1 MKNPN
6 LLISAIACVVFSNT
20 QLGHASD
27 VNLKSNQTLQLL
39 EQEKNTTNVY
49 RAYFPSIEVARK
61 AAISFHAQLLDADYD
76 RGYLILE
83 LSPTEISQL
92 EQFDFKVEIAT
103 QYLRQRALKLEQ
115 KQQQIRSGLSP
126 QAATDIGVQSVP
138 GFSCYE
144 TVEETF
150 SAAQGFVSSYPQLAQ
165 WIDVGNSWRKSAGLG
180 GYDINVLKLTN
191 QATSGNKPKLFINSA
206 IHARE
211 YATAPLNLDFAR
223 WLLEGYNNDADAT
236 WILDHHEVHLMLQT
250 NPDGRKRAESG
261 ISWRKNTNQN
271 YCGPNGNS
279 LGIDLNRNF
288 TFSWNS
294 TNGVGSSGNACSA
307 TYRGPQAGSE
317 PEVQAI
323 QAYVRNLWPDRR
335 GPNQSDAAPSD
346 TSGIHL
352 DIHSFSELV
361 LWPWGDVNQAAP
373 NGSALQTL
381 GRKFAFFNGY
391 SPQQSIGLYP
401 TDGTSDSISYGEL
414 GVAAYTFEL
423 GTQFFQ
429 QCSVYE
435 NTIKPDNLPALIY
448 AAKVVRTPYITP
460 SGPDSTNLALS
471 NGASSGGVAAGTP
484 VVLTATAND
493 TRFNNSNGSE
503 STQNVNA
510 SQYYIDVPPWEA
522 GAVAQSMSAND
533 GAFNERTETVSASIN
548 TNGISNGKHIVYVRS
563 RDTSGTWGA
572 VSAVFL
578 NITDTPPLGCAFED
592 NFTTSTG
599 WSNSPTSNCST
610 GAYVRDNPT
619 QVTNSGVITQVG
631 GDAQGDGFALFTAT
645 NSSAGR
651 DDVDRGV
658 CVAVSPAI
666 TVADNSTLSLDWF
679 HGQRDTGDD
688 NSGDFFRIE
697 YSINGG
703 ASYNSLVSIG
713 DVRTQAQW
721 STANTNIPAGSSVL
735 VRVSAS
741 DGSSAGDL
749 VEGGIDTVS
758 ICPD

>member
-6 LLISAIACVVFSNT
+6 LLLLALVCLCVSSTTLSADNDI
-20 QLGHASD
+20 
-27 VNLKSNQTLQLL
+27 KIKQTLELL
-39 EQEKNTTNVY
+39 ELEKNTTNVY
-49 RAYFPSIEVARK
+49 RAYFPSKDIARK
-61 AAISFHAQLLDADYD
+61 AAISFHAQLLEANYQA
-76 RGYLILE
+76 GYLILE
-83 LSPTEISQL
+83 LSPQEISQL
-92 EQFDFKVEIAT
+92 EAFNFNIEVAT
-103 QYLRQRALKLEQ
+103 QYLQRRALKLEQ
-115 KQQQIRSGLSP
+115 KQKQIRSGLDP
-126 QAATDIGVQSVP
+126 LAQTGVDILTVP
-138 GFSCYE
+138 GFPCYE

-150 SAAQGFVSSYPQLAQ
+150 LAAQTFVSDYPQLAQ
-165 WIDVGNSWRKSAGLG
+165 WIDVGNSWTKNAGQG
-180 GYDINVLKLTN
+180 GYDINVLKLSN
-191 QATSGNKPKLFINSA
+191 QATGSNKPKLFINSA

-223 WLLEGYNNDADAT
+223 WLLEGYNIDADAT

-250 NPDGRKRAESG
+250 NPDGRKRAEAG
-261 ISWRKNTNQN
+261 LSWRKNTNQN

-279 LGIDLNRNF
+279 LGVDLNRNF

-294 TNGVGSSGNACSA
+294 TNGVGSSGNTCSA

-317 PEVQAI
+317 PEVQAM

-335 GPNQSDAAPSD
+335 GPNQIDAAPTD
-346 TSGIHL
+346 TSGIHI

-361 LWPWGDVNQAAP
+361 LWPWGNLNQTAP

-435 NTIKPDNLPALIY
+435 NTIKPGNLPALIY

-460 SGPDSTNLALS
+460 SGPDSLNLSLS
-471 NGASSGGVAAGTP
+471 NGASVGGVAAGTP
-484 VVLTATAND
+484 LVLTATAND

-503 STQNVNA
+503 STQNVSE
-510 SQYYIDVPPWEA
+510 SQYYIDVPPWQQ
-522 GAVAQSMSAND
+522 GAVAQTMAATD
-533 GAFNERTETVSASIN
+533 GGFNERSETVSASVD
-548 TNGISNGKHIVYVRS
+548 TSGLSNGKHIVYVRS
-563 RDTSGTWGA
+563 RDTSGVWGA

-578 NITDTPPLGCAFED
+578 NITATPPQGCAFED

-599 WSNSPTSNCST
+599 WSNSPTSTCST

-619 QVTNSGVITQVG
+619 EVTNSGVVTQVG
-631 GDAQGDGFALFTAT
+631 GDAQGDGFALFTST
-645 NSSAGR
+645 NSSAGAN
-651 DDVDRGV
+651 DVDGGV
-658 CVAVSPAI
+658 CVAVSPSI
-666 TVADNSTLSLDWF
+666 TVTDTSTLSLNWF

-688 NSGDFFRIE
+688 ASGDFFNIE
-697 YSINGG
+697 YSLNGG
-703 ASYNSLVSIG
+703 ASYRSLVSVG

-721 STANTNIPAGSSVL
+721 RGVSASIPAGSNVL
-735 VRVSAS
+735 IRMSAS

-749 VEGGIDTVS
+749 IEGGIDAVS
-758 ICPD
+758 ICAD